1 MAILRPLRDVLASCQ
16 VEGYCAAMPNT
27 TVKPDTAT
35 ARVFLFLQGPHGPF
49 FSVLADRL
57 RDIGATC
64 WRVAFNAGD
73 GTGWQDPK
81 TLLAFRST
89 RDTWPEHCAAWIT
102 ETGATDLVLYGDVRR
117 HHAEAIAV
125 ARSAGLMVHVFEEG
139 YLRPYW
145 ATYERNGSNGNSKL
159 MQITIDQ
166 MARALTRTA
175 DASALPPDRWGDLRM
190 HMVHGALYH
199 WHVLFRNQ
207 AFPQYRP
214 HRDQS
219 VAEEFRLHVLR
230 LIRRPRHMIERWAAT
245 RRIRTGDRPYHV
257 VLLQLEHDASF
268 RAFSDFASQTEFVE
282 MTINGFA
289 KGAPSHHRLVF
300 KAHPLEDGRAPLET
314 AIRTSAATHG
324 VLDRVDFVRGGKLA
338 YLLQSARSAVTVNST
353 SAHQALWR
361 GLPVRSFGTSV
372 YDKPTLVS
380 HQALPDFFAD
390 PIPPDPSAY
399 AVYRQF
405 LLETSQIPGG
415 FYSAKG
421 RAQLLRQV
429 VDRMLSAD
437 DPYDLRLIPRETDAQ
452 QLRVVR

>member
-1 MAILRPLRDVLASCQ
+1 MT
-16 VEGYCAAMPNT
+16 NT
-27 TVKPDTAT
+27 TGKPDTAA

-49 FSVLADRL
+49 FSELAERL
-57 RDIGATC
+57 TETGAAC

-73 GTGWQDPK
+73 GARWRDRS
-81 TLLAFRST
+81 TLLAFRGTAEDWPQQLRKWIST
-89 RDTWPEHCAAWIT
+89 
-102 ETGATDLVLYGDVRR
+102 TGATDLVVYGDVRR
-117 HHAEAIAV
+117 HHAEAIIA
-125 ARSAGLMVHVFEEG
+125 ARDAGLAVHVFEEG

-145 ATYERNGSNGNSKL
+145 ATYERNGSNGHSRL
-159 MQITIDQ
+159 MDITLDE
-166 MARALTRTA
+166 MERALTRTA
-175 DASALPPDRWGDLRM
+175 DVPALPPDRWGDLRM

-207 AFPQYRP
+207 AFPNFRS

-230 LIRRPRHMIERWAAT
+230 LVRRPRHMVERWAVT
-245 RRIRTGDRPYHV
+245 RRIRRGGRPYHV

-268 RAFSDFASQTEFVE
+268 RAFSDFASQTDFIGMV
-282 MTINGFA
+282 ISGFA
-289 KGAPSHHRLVF
+289 QGAPSHHRLVF
-300 KAHPLEDGRAPLET
+300 KAHPLEDGRAPLES
-314 AIRTSAATHG
+314 AIRASAAAHG
-324 VLDRVDFVRGGKLA
+324 VMDRVHFVRGGKLA
-338 YLLQSARSAVTVNST
+338 YLLQSARSAVTINST

-372 YDKPTLVS
+372 YDKPGLVS
-380 HQALPDFFAD
+380 HQTLPDFFAD
-390 PIPPDPSAY
+390 PHPPDPGAY
-399 AVYRQF
+399 AIYRQF

-429 VDRMLSAD
+429 IDRMISTA
-437 DPYDLRLIPRETDAQ
+437 DPYDLRLQRRETEAQ